1 MVFFAI
7 FGSDI
12 SQNYSF
18 SFFGVH
24 NLRNIVEEIV
34 IQQFGDAN
42 QHGEVDAFP
51 LEHLVNNTVVAVDG
65 LREPPHRATLRL
77 QLRAYHLTDM
87 YVFYVVCRH
96 KKNRELHFIGNRG
109 SRLPYLQIK
118 KAHDYS

>member
-65 LREPPHRATLRL
+65 LREPPHRAKRI
-77 QLRAYHLTDM
+77 
-87 YVFYVVCRH
+87 V
-96 KKNRELHFIGNRG
+96 NFI
-109 SRLPYLQIK
+109 LLVTEVLDYLISK
-118 KAHDYS
+118 